1 MSQTNT
7 NTLFVGLDIAKSS
20 LQLHLAHQ
28 FYSLTNNPKGH
39 QRLLKLLHGQPA
51 VHIICEA
58 TGGYEQAVVQALQA
72 AAVPVSLIEAGRI
85 RHFAKAK
92 GLRAKTDPIDAA
104 LLTQYGAALQPAPTT
119 PRSAQQRRLAQL
131 STRRRQLID
140 LKVMEQNRA
149 EHYSDPFSQKQS
161 RQLLALLEKQI
172 AGCDQELAQLMAQ
185 DPDLQT
191 KAQRLDQIPGVGTI
205 TAAIVLAEMPELG
218 QLNSQA
224 AAALAGL
231 APYNQDSGPHVGV
244 RRIYGGRKAVRC
256 ALYMA
261 TLSAV
266 RHDHILK
273 AFYLRLRLAGK
284 KPLVALTACMRKLI
298 VLMNR
303 LLKNPNFHLA
313 N

>member
-7 NTLFVGLDIAKSS
+7 NTLFTGLDIAKSS
-20 LQLHLAHQ
+20 LQLHLGGQ
-28 FYSLTNNPKGH
+28 FHRLSNNTKGH
-39 QRLLKLLHGQPA
+39 QRLLKYLRVHPA

-58 TGGYEQAVVQALQA
+58 TGGYEQAVVQLLQA

-104 LLTQYGAALQPAPTT
+104 VLTQYGSAMRPAPTP
-119 PRSAQQRRLAQL
+119 PRSAQQQRLAQL
-131 STRRRQLID
+131 SLRRRQLID

-161 RQLLALLEKQI
+161 QQLLRLLEKQI
-172 AGCDQELAQLMAQ
+172 ACCDQELAELVSQDQQLQAK
-185 DPDLQT
+185 T
-191 KAQRLDQIPGVGTI
+191 SRLDKIPGVGPA
-205 TAAIVLAEMPELG
+205 TAVMVLAQMPELG
-218 QLNSQA
+218 QLSSQA

-231 APYNQDSGPHVGV
+231 APYNQDSGAQAGIRH
-244 RRIYGGRKAVRC
+244 IYGGRKAVRC

-261 TLSAV
+261 ALSAV
-266 RHDHILK
+266 RHDRILK
-273 AFYLRLRLAGK
+273 TFYMRLRLAGK
-284 KPLVALTACMRKLI
+284 KPIVALTACMRKLI
-298 VLMNR
+298 VLMNH
-303 LLKNPNFHLA
+303 LLKNPNFQLA

>member
-7 NTLFVGLDIAKSS
+7 NTLFAGLDIAKSS
-20 LQLHLAHQ
+20 LQLHLAGQ
-28 FYSLTNNPKGH
+28 FHRLTNNAKGH
-39 QRLLKLLHGQPA
+39 QRLLKLLSAQA
-51 VHIICEA
+51 SVHVICEA
-58 TGGYEQAVVQALQA
+58 TGGYEQAVLQVLQA
-72 AAVPVSLIEAGRI
+72 ATVPVSLIEAGRI

-104 LLTQYGAALQPAPTT
+104 VLTQYGSALQPAPT
-119 PRSAQQRRLAQL
+119 PPLSAQQQRLAQL

-140 LKVMEQNRA
+140 HKIMELNRA
-149 EHYSDPFSQKQS
+149 EHYSDSFSQKQS

-172 AGCDQELAQLMAQ
+172 DRCDQELAQLIAQ
-185 DPDLQT
+185 DQELRT
-191 KAQRLDQIPGVGTI
+191 KAQRLDSIPGVGAT

-218 QLNSQA
+218 QLSSQA

-231 APYNQDSGPHVGV
+231 APYNRDSGHQAGV
-244 RRIYGGRKAVRC
+244 RHIYGGRKAVRC

-261 TLSAV
+261 ALSAV
-266 RHDHILK
+266 RHDRILK

-284 KPLVALTACMRKLI
+284 KPIVALTACMRKLL

-303 LLKNPNFHLA
+303 LLKNPNFQLA